1 LPQNNWEPACD
12 NGAIAKVLR
21 SAGRAVLSSDIARYD
36 GFEPD
41 FVADYL
47 TAPVPHGVQ
56 AVVTNPPF
64 KLAIEFVARRRR
76 AITSSAS
83 FCCISRKSI
92 ARPSPGCLAIV
103 PARPAQL
110 NHNGFPPP
118 NTNAERYPADDPL
131 PSSFKLFGQS
141 YRAAIARQA
150 TAASISLALTTTL
163 SHAAMTLDRHQKPSS
178 PDDQDR

>member
-1 LPQNNWEPACD
+1 MTLRINATHAHAERGLDPYWTPPEATRALLQIERLPQNNWEPACG

-64 KLAIEFVARRRR
+64 KLAIEFVAKAIIDAPYVALLLRLSFLR
-76 AITSSAS
+76 ASGVFLS
-83 FCCISRKSI
+83 F
-92 ARPSPGCLAIV
+92 ARLRPRGSGCRCGAF
-103 PARPAQL
+103 R
-110 NHNGFPPP
+110 
-118 NTNAERYPADDPL
+118 
-131 PSSFKLFGQS
+131 
-141 YRAAIARQA
+141 
-150 TAASISLALTTTL
+150 
-163 SHAAMTLDRHQKPSS
+163 
-178 PDDQDR
+178 

>member
-1 LPQNNWEPACD
+1 LPQNNWEPACG

-64 KLAIEFVARRRR
+64 KLAIEFVAKAIIDAPYVALLLRLSFLRASGVFLSFARLRPRGSGCRRGAFR
-76 AITSSAS
+76 
-83 FCCISRKSI
+83 
-92 ARPSPGCLAIV
+92 
-103 PARPAQL
+103 
-110 NHNGFPPP
+110 
-118 NTNAERYPADDPL
+118 
-131 PSSFKLFGQS
+131 
-141 YRAAIARQA
+141 
-150 TAASISLALTTTL
+150 
-163 SHAAMTLDRHQKPSS
+163 
-178 PDDQDR
+178 